1 MLRGMELLRCARV
14 ARTTLTKRLL
24 SLAGVRH
31 AVNRA
36 EPHTA
41 ERDRRPRRPRPRRR
55 APVGGRRRDRHGGA
69 DHARRGRRLRRA
81 GFPRDDDPRHRL
93 AGRPVP
99 RRGLRALRLQGGAA
113 LRAEPPRP
121 RAGPRPARRRR
132 RRPPPPRPRRCARS
146 SAGSPAG
153 TPSTTSSAGSCSSS
167 SATSAPSTAT
177 AVLGAA
183 QGDRPGR
190 RRGAARRRRDRGVRG
205 RRRARPPPWPCCPW
219 PSTSPAG
226 TPRTC
231 AAPPRR
237 SRRPTATSPCGSCGL
252 PDARPVPSRRRT
264 PLERPR
270 DAWVRCY
277 PEPAPAWPTVRDASW
292 GRSSREE
299 PMDATT
305 DVGAGRGRPDDA
317 PPPTTEAVAPGDEA
331 PAVAVGL
338 EHEPTRLL
346 DFALGVVVLV
356 ASLVPGAPASLPIGL
371 VAVAGLVALSVTRRP
386 TRSLAGGLGW
396 FPGLAAVLILY
407 VVVISL
413 IGPDESRFGWP
424 QRATAP
430 RPRRHRA
437 GLHRLWP
444 RPLPLSRARHG
455 GRPVGQRRA
464 LLRRCRAGPYGTLL
478 SGYLLD
484 KNQAGLAYTVTG
496 LLLLG
501 VTTSRRHQVAVV
513 VVTSALVWTTGSR
526 TSLAAL
532 ASALV
537 WFALRP
543 KLGVVAR
550 VGLAAALAVA
560 IPFVQENYSQAG
572 AVRRPGRHRLVPRAD
587 RRGVPAQARPGP
599 LVRAGAG

>member
-1 MLRGMELLRCARV
+1 
-14 ARTTLTKRLL
+14 
-24 SLAGVRH
+24 
-31 AVNRA
+31 
-36 EPHTA
+36 
-41 ERDRRPRRPRPRRR
+41 
-55 APVGGRRRDRHGGA
+55 
-69 DHARRGRRLRRA
+69 
-81 GFPRDDDPRHRL
+81 
-93 AGRPVP
+93 
-99 RRGLRALRLQGGAA
+99 
-113 LRAEPPRP
+113 
-121 RAGPRPARRRR
+121 
-132 RRPPPPRPRRCARS
+132 
-146 SAGSPAG
+146 
-153 TPSTTSSAGSCSSS
+153 
-167 SATSAPSTAT
+167 
-177 AVLGAA
+177 
-183 QGDRPGR
+183 
-190 RRGAARRRRDRGVRG
+190 
-205 RRRARPPPWPCCPW
+205 
-219 PSTSPAG
+219 
-226 TPRTC
+226 
-231 AAPPRR
+231 
-237 SRRPTATSPCGSCGL
+237 
-252 PDARPVPSRRRT
+252 
-264 PLERPR
+264 
-270 DAWVRCY
+270 
-277 PEPAPAWPTVRDASW
+277 
-292 GRSSREE
+292 
-299 PMDATT
+299 MDATT

-424 QRATAP
+424 QRAMRLALVVTAMVFIVSGRVHYP
-430 RPRRHRA
+430 SLVRGMAA
-437 GLHRLWP
+437 GLLANAV
-444 RPLPLSRARHG
+444 LFF
-455 GRPVGQRRA
+455 
-464 LLRRCRAGPYGTLL
+464 AGVAPAPYGTLL

-550 VGLAAALAVA
+550 AGLAAALAVA
-560 IPFVQENYSQAG
+560 IPFVQENYSQLGRFADRVGTDWFRERIDEASRLKLDQAPWYGQGLGEAWISLSDGATYFFHNSYWAVLVEGGWVYLVAVLVAHVWYGMRPLRSAPPPTRLALSGEAANLAVLICALRLGEVFGATTALVALAAG
-572 AVRRPGRHRLVPRAD
+572 LIGYLQAESLRRPA
-587 RRGVPAQARPGP
+587 AR
-599 LVRAGAG
+599 VATVAR